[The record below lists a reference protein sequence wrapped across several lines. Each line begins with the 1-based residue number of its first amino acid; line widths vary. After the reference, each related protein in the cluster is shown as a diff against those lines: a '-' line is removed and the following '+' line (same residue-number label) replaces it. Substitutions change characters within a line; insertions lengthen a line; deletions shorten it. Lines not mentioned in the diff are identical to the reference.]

1 MNPKTRAQMPNVT
14 PAMVEATAHAAAASH
29 RPAIPADLIK
39 AFARLYNVDAFNAV
53 SLAQAL
59 QNQGAI
65 SWDAMKLHHLKFF
78 EAVHEITRAQVVMLR
93 AVWMA
98 EKGIKGTV
106 PIGKESYPNNLAQ
119 MVRKGEG
126 RLVNATKSGA
136 KAPSFNYLPA

>member
-14 PAMVEATAHAAAASH
+14 PEMVEATAHSIAASN
-29 RPAIPADLIK
+29 RLSIPADLIK
-39 AFARLYNVDAFNAV
+39 ALAGLYNVDAFNAV
-53 SLAQAL
+53 NLAQAL

-65 SWDAMKLHHLKFF
+65 SWDAMKLEHLEFF

-119 MVRKGEG
+119 MVREGEG
-126 RLVNATKSGA
+126 RLVNTTQPGDKVPTF
-136 KAPSFNYLPA
+136 KYLPA